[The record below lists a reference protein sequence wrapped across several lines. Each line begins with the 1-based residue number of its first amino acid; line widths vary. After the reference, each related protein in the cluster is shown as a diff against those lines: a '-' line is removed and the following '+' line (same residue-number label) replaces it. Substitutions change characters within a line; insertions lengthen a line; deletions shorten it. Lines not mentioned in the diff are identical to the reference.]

1 MRAVRSRKGSLHIG
15 PVGVEDSWRP
25 ADLASLPRV
34 GSAHGSAIAQ
44 ALDEVLSA
52 LSEEGDR
59 LITAFE
65 LPPGFVEATR
75 AAGFPVDPV
84 PRPEGA
90 GDDVVAR
97 TLDRADAIRPHVA
110 GMTLRPYAARPEYED
125 LASALDLAYTSPTA
139 ECATRVNSKTWSN
152 EVVLAQGWAGAAWPV
167 ASLAE
172 LERRVAQ
179 AGSVALLKDPYGV
192 SGQGTLAIRSETAYR
207 SVARHLSRQLDR
219 GKRLELLVQPLFE
232 KQRDISSHWHISP
245 DGAVRS
251 TGLLE
256 NDVDGFRYRGSSP
269 VAPESFPEE
278 QFGHIDEAGRILCAE
293 LFAAGYFGPVDI
305 DGLIAT
311 DGTVV
316 PCLEVNARVSMGTVA
331 LALTR
336 HAARLGLHAT
346 LEFINVRL
354 DAGVRPFPTL
364 VDRLDDA
371 GLLYRRQGPG
381 VVPLTANTLTR
392 GERGRLVLG
401 VFHPPGDAAH
411 VRREARWPDA
421 ARASGPPIPQVLREA
436 IGIACA
442 CGIHPEDQRHPCH
455 ASPAGDPER

>member
-1 MRAVRSRKGSLHIG
+1 MEPRKSSLHIG

-25 ADLASLPRV
+25 ADLARLPRI
-34 GSAHGSAIAQ
+34 GTAHGSAIAQ

-65 LPPGFVEATR
+65 PPPGFVEAMR

-84 PRPEGA
+84 PLVEGA
-90 GDDVVAR
+90 GDTGEAGDVVAR
-97 TLDRADAIRPHVA
+97 TLAQADGLRPQVA
-110 GMTLRPYAARPEYED
+110 GMTLRPYATRPEYEE
-125 LASALDLAYTSPTA
+125 LASALDLVHLSPTA
-139 ECATRVNSKTWSN
+139 ECAARVNSKTWSN
-152 EVVLAQGWAGAAWPV
+152 DVVLGHGWNGAAWP
-167 ASLAE
+167 ATSLAE

-192 SGQGTLAIRSETAYR
+192 SGQGTVAIRSKAAYR
-207 SVARHLSRQLDR
+207 SVARYLARQLDR

-232 KQRDISSHWHISP
+232 KRRDISSHWHISP
-245 DGAVRS
+245 DGSVRS

-256 NDVDGFRYRGSSP
+256 NDVEGFRYRGSSAADP
-269 VAPESFPEE
+269 DSFHPEE
-278 QFGHIDEAGRILCAE
+278 FEHIDTAGRILCKE

-346 LEFINVRL
+346 LEFVNVRL
-354 DAGVRPFPTL
+354 DARTRPFPSL

-371 GLLYRRQGPG
+371 GLLYRRQRPG
-381 VVPLTANTLTR
+381 VIPIAANTLTR

-401 VFHPPGDAAH
+401 VFHPPGDAA
-411 VRREARWPDA
+411 R
-421 ARASGPPIPQVLREA
+421 VLREA

-442 CGIHPEDQRHPCH
+442 CGIHSEDQRHPCH
-455 ASPAGDPER
+455 ARPAGEPA